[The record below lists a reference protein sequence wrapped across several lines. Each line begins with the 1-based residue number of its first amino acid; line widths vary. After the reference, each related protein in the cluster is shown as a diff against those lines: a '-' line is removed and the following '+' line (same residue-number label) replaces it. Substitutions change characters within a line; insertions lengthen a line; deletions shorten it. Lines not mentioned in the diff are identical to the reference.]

1 MAAFLPVVQQF
12 LSGFSTQLDVA
23 NLSANATAA
32 ASATSATATSLTIPT
47 DLPSLFALLSS
58 FSALR
63 DWMKLVVVGS
73 FIEMCR
79 RFFFGG
85 YAQIVSSF
93 YITASFDEQDVS
105 YTWMMVWLSKQPSW
119 SKARAVQVSTN
130 STAQNT
136 VVMVDDDD
144 ERFKSSRKLAYLPS
158 PSITYNLWYKR
169 RWMTIT
175 RIQSQTGW
183 YGSKEQTL
191 HVSILTRDHSILVS
205 LLQEARRDYLAAQQH
220 KMCVYVSDTSNN
232 WCHRACREKRSM
244 NSIILDPGVKD
255 ILIEDAKDF
264 LLSKEWYAERGIPH
278 RRGYLLYGAPGSGKT
293 SFIHAVAGELG
304 LDVYILSLSR
314 IGLDD
319 SALSELVNCLPPR
332 CVALM
337 EDIDAAFTSGL
348 NRETSAAAVES
359 QDNNAGKPTPPGAP
373 PPPTTSRL
381 SLSGLLNALDGVGA
395 QEGRILF
402 ATTNRYSAL
411 DPALIRPGRM
421 DLHIEF
427 TLASKFQAK
436 QLFSRFYLPAHN
448 PDTML
453 PDDEKDEDDAGSV
466 DSGYNSVVGEE
477 ADEKTP
483 PSPVESN
490 SSTSSAEGSVG
501 GEKPTYNGVSHQSRA
516 PKLKLKQI
524 AKLALQ
530 FSESIPEREISM
542 ASLQGYLMAYK
553 IRPFEAVADVK
564 AWVEKELKERTER
577 KEKEAEKAKA
587 AAEAE
592 KAKTAAAALEK
603 EKEAEKAK
611 AAAAANETA
620 TTAEASESKEPAKIT
635 TS

>member
-1 MAAFLPVVQQF
+1 MAAFLPIVQQV
-12 LSGFSTQLDVA
+12 LSGLSTQLDGAA

-32 ASATSATATSLTIPT
+32 ASVTSATATSLTIPT

-63 DWMKLVVVGS
+63 DWMKLVVVGG

-85 YAQIVSSF
+85 YAQIISSF

-130 STAQNT
+130 TMAQNT
-136 VVMVDDDD
+136 VIVVDDDD
-144 ERFKSSRKLAYLPS
+144 DRYKSFKSSRKLAYLPS

-319 SALSELVNCLPPR
+319 SALSELVNGLPSR

-348 NRETSAAAVES
+348 NRETSTAAIES

-448 PDTML
+448 PDTIL
-453 PDDEKDEDDAGSV
+453 ADDEKDEDDTGSV
-466 DSGYNSVVGEE
+466 DSGYNSVAGEE
-477 ADEKTP
+477 ADEKAP

-490 SSTSSAEGSVG
+490 FSASSAEGSEG

-524 AKLALQ
+524 ANLASQ
-530 FSESIPEREISM
+530 FSEAIPEREISM

-577 KEKEAEKAKA
+577 KEKEAE
-587 AAEAE
+587 AE
-592 KAKTAAAALEK
+592 KAKAAAAALEK

-611 AAAAANETA
+611 AAAAPKDAA
-620 TTAEASESKEPAKIT
+620 PTAETLKEPARIT

>member
-1 MAAFLPVVQQF
+1 M
-12 LSGFSTQLDVA
+12 
-23 NLSANATAA
+23 
-32 ASATSATATSLTIPT
+32 PT
-47 DLPSLFALLSS
+47 DLSSLFALLAS

-63 DWMKLVVVGS
+63 DWMKLVVVGGV
-73 FIEMCR
+73 IEMCR

-85 YAQIVSSF
+85 YAKIVNSF
-93 YITASFDEQDVS
+93 YLTACFDEQDTS

-119 SKARAVQVSTN
+119 SKARDVQVSTN
-130 STAQNT
+130 NVVSTAAISL
-136 VVMVDDDD
+136 DDDD
-144 ERFKSSRKLAYLPS
+144 EGTLRFKSSRKLTYLPS

-175 RIQSQTGW
+175 RIQNQTGW

-191 HVSILTRDHSILVS
+191 HVSILTRDHSVLVS
-205 LLQEARRDYLAAQQH
+205 LLQEARRDYLSAQQH

-264 LLSKEWYAERGIPH
+264 LSSKEWYAERGIPH

-319 SALSELVNCLPPR
+319 SALGELVNALPAR

-348 NRETSAAAVES
+348 NRDAANTVES
-359 QDNNAGKPTPPGAP
+359 QDNNAGKPTMPGAP
-373 PPPTTSRL
+373 APATTSRL

-448 PDTML
+448 PDTVL
-453 PDDEKDEDDAGSV
+453 HDVDEDEEGSV
-466 DSGYNSVVGEE
+466 DSGYNSTGGDEG
-477 ADEKTP
+477 DEKSP
-483 PSPVESN
+483 PSPAE
-490 SSTSSAEGSVG
+490 SSTSTSTDVPEA
-501 GEKPTYNGVSHQSRA
+501 EKPTYSGVSHQSRA
-516 PKLKLKQI
+516 PKLKLRQI
-524 AKLALQ
+524 AELAVR
-530 FSESIPEREISM
+530 FAEAIPEKEISM

-553 IRPFEAVADVK
+553 IRPFEAVVDVK
-564 AWVEKELKERTER
+564 AWVEKERKESTER
-577 KEKEAEKAKA
+577 KAKEAEAERKAKE
-587 AAEAE
+587 AEAE
-592 KAKTAAAALEK
+592 AEAKKAKAAALEK
-603 EKEAEKAK
+603 EKEAE
-611 AAAAANETA
+611 AAAAKSGVATE
-620 TTAEASESKEPAKIT
+620 TTAS
-635 TS
+635 